1 MTHSSFL
8 RPCRHYVHTEAYRV
22 VSFLPRLFSFYPVCQ
37 RARQKTLEF
46 LLFSCF
52 HLVSYAPAIPRSGR
66 ATGGSSTFSSLSIY
80 LYTRLLLDG
89 ACIQPRRVCC
99 VIPVI
104 PYVNTRFELVMLN
117 SKIWVSNFALG
128 QVADAIFGRRA
139 KIMRYISILGCQI
152 SKLVFCGMNTAR
164 LIVYQYAILLGTA
177 QLRPVASSHKESC
190 PVNLSVRQEE

>member
-1 MTHSSFL
+1 MTHSSFF

-46 LLFSCF
+46 LLFFCF

-66 ATGGSSTFSSLSIY
+66 AKGGSSTFSSLSIY

-117 SKIWVSNFALG
+117 SKTWVSISLSDKSLMPSLAVGRKSCVTFRFWVVRFQNPSF
-128 QVADAIFGRRA
+128 VA
-139 KIMRYISILGCQI
+139 
-152 SKLVFCGMNTAR
+152 
-164 LIVYQYAILLGTA
+164 
-177 QLRPVASSHKESC
+177 
-190 PVNLSVRQEE
+190 